1 MNYIESK
8 KSKNAINLKSSLPFK
23 DEYIEFLS
31 IIEKGSSLLY
41 EKASLFRKFANLY
54 EHYLNIF
61 LIYKGFYS
69 KNIPPNTLQTIWYK
83 FCDIMNFP
91 KDIFE
96 LVKIKEKDLDQL
108 DRVNISSLKSISLT
122 SENDFIHVFS
132 QLAKIQL

>member
-1 MNYIESK
+1 MNILSFY
-8 KSKNAINLKSSLPFK
+8 
-23 DEYIEFLS
+23 S

-96 LVKIKEKDLDQL
+96 LVKIKEEDLDQL
-108 DRVNISSLKSISLT
+108 DRVNISSLKTISLT
-122 SENDFIHVFS
+122 TENDFIHVFS
-132 QLAKIQL
+132 QLAKFQL

>member
-1 MNYIESK
+1 LNYTGSK

-23 DEYIEFLS
+23 DEYIKFLS

-41 EKASLFRKFANLY
+41 EKTSLFRKFANLY

-69 KNIPPNTLQTIWYK
+69 KNIPSNTLQTIWYK
-83 FCDIMNFP
+83 FCNIMNFP

-96 LVKIKEKDLDQL
+96 LVKIKEIDLDQL
-108 DRVNISSLKSISLT
+108 DRVNISSLKTISLT
-122 SENDFIHVFS
+122 SENDFIHGFS